1 MSFGKSFQISFSHD
15 LKKYSNKL
23 RLNLVLQQSTELIHK
38 KGKTGDEL
46 SYVRGVC
53 EFYGQAKGCKAG

>member
-15 LKKYSNKL
+15 LKKYSNRL
-23 RLNLVLQQSTELIHK
+23 RLNLVLQCTELLHK

-53 EFYGQAKGCKAG
+53 DFYGQAKGCKAG